1 MSSSSDPVTAE
12 LLCSVCL
19 DVFNDPVTTPCGHN
33 FCKICLNTHW
43 SNSPDGRC
51 PNCNKTFN
59 QRPKLKI
66 NTTLRNLVDQNKKK
80 TAEKQPECLCDV
92 CKEVKLKA
100 LKSCLLL
107 AEIDEKQKSA
117 EKQYEVLIKDLEQ
130 KITVL
135 KRRNTE
141 LKKITK
147 TKEKHLRLIQILL
160 VVIIMSVGI
169 FLWNHFF
176 ISFTDVQ
183 TLNIEKLNETVLERR
198 HLYAVDVTLDPDTA
212 NPYLILSD
220 NKKQVRYGGFSLW
233 RPFLPDN
240 SKRFDY
246 SVSVLGKQGF
256 SSGRFYFEVQVK
268 ENTAWTLGMARES
281 VNRKDKIT
289 LTPANGFWTVSLWN
303 VNEYICADPDVYL
316 CLCVS
321 PQKVGVFV
329 DYEEG
334 LVSFY
339 DVASRSHIYS
349 FTNQSFTEKLYP
361 YFNPGSN
368 NWGWNAE
375 PLIIT
380 PVNNN

>member
-160 VVIIMSVGI
+160 IVIIMSVGI
-169 FLWNHFF
+169 ILF
-176 ISFTDVQ
+176 ISFTNVQ
-183 TLNIEKLNETVLERR
+183 TLNIEKLSGTVLKSIQQ
-198 HLYAVDVTLDPDTA
+198 YAVDVSLDPDTA

-220 NKKQVRYGGFSLW
+220 DKKQVKHGGFSLW

-240 SKRFDY
+240 SKRF
-246 SVSVLGKQGF
+246 VLGKQGF
-256 SSGRFYFEVQVK
+256 SSGRFYYEVQVK
-268 ENTAWTLGMARES
+268 GKSEWTLGVARES
-281 VNRKDKIT
+281 VNRKEKIT
-289 LTPANGFWTVSLWN
+289 LTPTNGFWTVTMRN
-303 VNEYICADPDVYL
+303 VNDYKACSGPDVSL

-339 DVASRSHIYS
+339 DVAFRSHIYS
-349 FTNQSFTEKLYP
+349 FTDQSFNEKLYP

-380 PVNNN
+380 PVKNN